1 MFPVKSHVKHASK
14 VDPIHSSIAAG
25 ERVAMSHVYLE
36 PTISSK
42 LTDMLQVTVGKL
54 RCDGGRRIAAFI
66 SRKLLE
72 HQDVFESYE

>member
-1 MFPVKSHVKHASK
+1 
-14 VDPIHSSIAAG
+14 
-25 ERVAMSHVYLE
+25 MSHVYLE

-54 RCDGGRRIAAFI
+54 RCNGGRRIAAFI